1 MNTKPISLCVFS
13 YRKSYYLTHPLCFV
27 KELWIGAKN
36 AWHRMRYGWAWVDL
50 WNMDMYLCELVPSML
65 RELADRACGYPESE
79 ECPNMETYREYLREF
94 AKLWE
99 YAHSED
105 ESVPALVEELHS
117 EYAQVER
124 LFARARIALMG
135 TNADTWKE
143 ALTRFVYTE
152 LGALAARGWL
162 WD

>member
-1 MNTKPISLCVFS
+1 MKAKPIELYAFS
-13 YRKSYYLTHPLCFV
+13 YRKSYYLRHPLVFV
-27 KELWIGAKN
+27 REIKTLAQN
-36 AWHRMRYGWAWVDL
+36 AWHRMRYGFAWVDL
-50 WNMDMYLCELVPSML
+50 WNMDSYLGELVPSML

-79 ECPNMETYREYLREF
+79 ECPSMEAYREYLREF

-99 YAHSED
+99 YAHLED
-105 ESVPALVEELHS
+105 TSVPTKVENLHS
-117 EYAQVER
+117 ENAQVER

-135 TNADTWKE
+135 TNVDTWQE